1 MKNIKEYLM
10 KEKNKIYRSIC
21 KRLIRAGCTAN
32 FESGNDFQHLIFKD
46 GEESIRLE
54 LNNGILNNI
63 LVSKKEGKLSKLV
76 LEFLNKKGLNIEL
89 IECEERTKRLFNIE
103 AYLPVSYYFMYKY
116 RQIK

>member
-1 MKNIKEYLM
+1 MENIDYIEERK
-10 KEKNKIYRSIC
+10 KIYRSIC
-21 KRLIRAGCTAN
+21 ERLIQAGCN
-32 FESGNDFQHLIFKD
+32 IGFEGGDDFQHLIFKD